1 MHWAVAEIR
10 KIQKAARSGKPID
23 KPRPPM
29 VVLRSPKGWTGPLKL
44 DGNPLVNSFRSHQ
57 VPLPKA
63 ATDDE
68 QFSMLQDWLAAY
80 HPESLWDFDAK
91 DSIIRPDVC
100 DVVPESDKLKL
111 GLVKETW
118 RGHQALDLPDEW
130 ADYGGAKDLKDET
143 SPMLAT
149 GKYLTEVIRR
159 NPKRFRIFSPDEL
172 ASNKLNGV
180 FDVTHRNF
188 QWDPETAHK
197 GGRVVEMLS
206 EHTLQG
212 YMQGY
217 ALTGRYSVFP
227 SYEAFLSIV
236 DTLIIQFAKF
246 IKVAK
251 ETNWHGPIPSLTY
264 IETSTLWRQEHNGYS
279 HQQPGLVGTLLHLP
293 RNIVRVYMP
302 PDANTA
308 VSTMGHCL
316 RSTGYVNLIVGSKT
330 PGPNYLSTEEADAH
344 CIAGASV
351 WKRFSTDE
359 GRDPDVVLACAGV
372 EVTAEVVHAA
382 NALKKD
388 APNLRVRVVNVTD
401 LLVLSLPG
409 AHPHALDQPAFESLF
424 TADKPVVFNYHSY
437 PGELASLL
445 FGRGDSTRFTIL
457 GYLEQGTT
465 TTPFSMLRMNE
476 VDRYSVAAAAV
487 KACSK
492 KLDVQAHSLRSHYQH
507 LKRKQEQYS
516 EEHGTDPD
524 ELSATVLFEQ

>member
-1 MHWAVAEIR
+1 MITVCIVGDGESETGPTATAWHAHKYIDWAESVRRMQLGLADRLGRRAPDPPRQRLQDQRGMSRCTIRALTIQRTIPGTMDDRETVALYTGLGYQCCIVEYGDLNNPTAKHDTQLQKDLYAAMHWAVAEIR

-29 VVLRSPKGWTGPLKL
+29 VVLRSPKGPPVPSRRCADRAGWTGPLKL

-188 QWDPETAHK
+188 RA
-197 GGRVVEMLS
+197 S
-206 EHTLQG
+206 
-212 YMQGY
+212 
-217 ALTGRYSVFP
+217 AP
-227 SYEAFLSIV
+227 SPRPDSAQS
-236 DTLIIQFAKF
+236 
-246 IKVAK
+246 
-251 ETNWHGPIPSLTY
+251 
-264 IETSTLWRQEHNGYS
+264 
-279 HQQPGLVGTLLHLP
+279 GTP
-293 RNIVRVYMP
+293 RRRTR
-302 PDANTA
+302 AA
-308 VSTMGHCL
+308 
-316 RSTGYVNLIVGSKT
+316 
-330 PGPNYLSTEEADAH
+330 
-344 CIAGASV
+344 ASS
-351 WKRFSTDE
+351 RCS
-359 GRDPDVVLACAGV
+359 P
-372 EVTAEVVHAA
+372 
-382 NALKKD
+382 
-388 APNLRVRVVNVTD
+388 
-401 LLVLSLPG
+401 
-409 AHPHALDQPAFESLF
+409 
-424 TADKPVVFNYHSY
+424 
-437 PGELASLL
+437 
-445 FGRGDSTRFTIL
+445 STRC
-457 GYLEQGTT
+457 
-465 TTPFSMLRMNE
+465 R
-476 VDRYSVAAAAV
+476 
-487 KACSK
+487 
-492 KLDVQAHSLRSHYQH
+492 
-507 LKRKQEQYS
+507 
-516 EEHGTDPD
+516 
-524 ELSATVLFEQ
+524 ATCRCARPPESR